1 MEEKILACAQKIRTV
16 LGTLGEVDV
25 LQLSEHLA
33 ERSTVAYQALG
44 WLASEG
50 SVRYRRRHS
59 QVFVSLAVPSSA
71 DGAGRRGRAGRGFGP
86 PS

>member
-1 MEEKILACAQKIRTV
+1 MEEKILACVQKIRTV
-16 LGTLGEVDV
+16 LGSLGEVDV

-50 SVRYRRRHS
+50 SVRYHRRHS
-59 QVFVSLAVPSSA
+59 QVFVSLAVPPGA
-71 DGAGRRGRAGRGFGP
+71 DGPGRRGRAGQGLGP
-86 PS
+86 PP